1 MKRNYVL
8 LLGVLLLISF
18 TISSCWLVESV
29 HGDGQ
34 VKEEVRILGAFD
46 QIEVSRGMNVYI
58 TQGSPQKIVVVAD
71 NNLHEIIRTEVH
83 GHILKVYA
91 EKNIRDAEE
100 KKVMITVE
108 NLNEVRASSGA
119 NIWSQAKIVSEDMY
133 LEASSGANLTLEV
146 EVKNLDARSSSG
158 ANVNLSGTANKS
170 EMDASSGAN
179 IFGEKL
185 KSGKSKMQA
194 SSGSNVSSAV
204 LEKLEA
210 RASSGGN
217 VYYYGEPTSTEVK
230 SSSGGNI
237 IRK

>member
-1 MKRNYVL
+1 MKRNYILLFALMVL
-8 LLGVLLLISF
+8 VSF
-18 TISSCWLVESV
+18 TMSSCWLIESV

-34 VKEEVRILGAFD
+34 VREEVRNLGEFD
-46 QIEVSRGMNVYI
+46 QIAVSRGMNVYI
-58 TQGSPQKIVVVAD
+58 TQGTPQKVVVVAD
-71 NNLHEIIRTEVH
+71 NNLHELIRTEVH
-83 GHILKVYA
+83 GHELKVYA

-100 KKVMITVE
+100 KKIMITVE
-108 NLNEVRASSGA
+108 NLNEVKASSGA

-133 LEASSGANLTLEV
+133 LGASSGANLTLEI
-146 EVKNLDARSSSG
+146 ETKNLEARSSSG
-158 ANVNLSGTANKS
+158 ANVNLSGTADKS
-170 EMDASSGAN
+170 DMDASSGAN

-185 KSGKSKMQA
+185 KSGKCVMRA
-194 SSGSNVSSAV
+194 SSGSNVSSTV

-217 VYYYGEPTSTEVK
+217 VYYYGEPTSTEVR